1 MTPAE
6 NPPQM
11 VMETLRCVES
21 ISIEISKF
29 DMDGAVEWRTMF
41 KAGRRRRATA
51 ACFSLRHSSQALELL
66 KSISLQIGLS

>member
-41 KAGRRRRATA
+41 KRQSNYAYRKKDRKDAKILITA
-51 ACFSLRHSSQALELL
+51 
-66 KSISLQIGLS
+66 LSERSGSA

>member
-1 MTPAE
+1 MHFHYRKKMTPAE

-51 ACFSLRHSSQALELL
+51 VVSFIAA
-66 KSISLQIGLS
+66 